1 MIEAKSTLELT
12 NNETNSHP
20 LSCEQQ
26 ALYAFEQPYPGTTV
40 HIIGG
45 ALRVVGTIDVSLF
58 VQAVRHVVQK
68 HASLHLQLFAEQ
80 GQVLQRSVT
89 PGTINVPIHDL
100 RDTANALSYARELI
114 GIRIKTPFQPL
125 FNAVLF
131 EVSLYRIEDD
141 QLLFFAKIHHILTDA
156 WSFDLLGK
164 EVLSSYVQLKAGVT
178 LFIDSRPSYLK
189 YVADEQ
195 RYLFSE
201 KYQRDEAFW
210 LKRMQAAPESSF
222 RRVPQ
227 QLRAERIAYEV
238 PQALSQLFYQFA
250 YQNAVH
256 LSSLF
261 ITLACLYMRRET
273 ASPDVCVGA
282 VCANRW
288 GSHYRNVIGP
298 FGFGFPFRT
307 CVEQNTLNSKL
318 VKRVNSELRACYS
331 HLPFP
336 VGRLNQQAQLADRG
350 YGNFYGIMVN
360 YYNNMLKNL
369 AIEGLHASYEEADKG
384 CSPHALQLNVRTD
397 QTNQAIGLDLIY
409 NPELVQT
416 FQVQGFRAYLEASI
430 AHAQSGL

>member
-1 MIEAKSTLELT
+1 MVEAKSTLELT
-12 NNETNSHP
+12 DKETISHP

-26 ALYAFEQPYPGTTV
+26 ALYEFEQPYPGTTV
-40 HIIGG
+40 HVIGG

-58 VQAVRHVVQK
+58 AQAVQHVLQK

-80 GQVLQRSVT
+80 GQVLQRPVN
-89 PGTINVPIHDL
+89 PGTIDVPIHDL
-100 RDTANALSYARELI
+100 RGTANALSYVRELI
-114 GIRIKTPFQPL
+114 GIRIKIPFQPL
-125 FNAVLF
+125 LNAVLF

-141 QLLFFAKIHHILTDA
+141 QLLFFAKIHHILTDV
-156 WSFDLLGK
+156 WSLDLLGK
-164 EVLSSYVQLKAGVT
+164 EVLSSYVQLKAGAT
-178 LFIDSRPSYLK
+178 LFIDSRPSYLE

-195 RYLFSE
+195 RYLSSE
-201 KYQRDEAFW
+201 KYQRDEDFW
-210 LKRMQAAPESSF
+210 LTRMGAAPESSF

-227 QLRAERIAYEV
+227 QLRAKRIVYDV
-238 PQALSQLFYQFA
+238 PQVLSQLFYQFA
-250 YQNAVH
+250 YENSVH

-273 ASPDVCVGA
+273 ANPDVCVGA

-288 GSHYRNVIGP
+288 GSHYRNVMGP

-307 CVEQNTLNSKL
+307 RVEQNTLNSEL

-360 YYNNMLKNL
+360 YYNNMLKSL
-369 AIEGLHASYEEADKG
+369 TIEGLEASYEEADKG
-384 CSPHALQLNVRTD
+384 CSPHALQLNVRAD
-397 QTNQAIGLDLIY
+397 QTNKAIRLELIY
-409 NPELVQT
+409 NPELVQAS
-416 FQVQGFRAYLEASI
+416 QVQGFRAYLEASI
-430 AHAQSGL
+430 AHGQSGL